1 MTNLDKEPD
10 GDVWTERYEQLRQ
23 DALGQPASGTQWFFG
38 LQALLQNG
46 MAVWMRAMP
55 PHHTERKETAMAA
68 ATCDWL
74 ATSQRET
81 TRVLA
86 EMTWPQLFQTR
97 EEELNGK

>member
-1 MTNLDKEPD
+1 
-10 GDVWTERYEQLRQ
+10 
-23 DALGQPASGTQWFFG
+23 
-38 LQALLQNG
+38 
-46 MAVWMRAMP
+46 
-55 PHHTERKETAMAA
+55 MAA

-86 EMTWPQLFQTR
+86 EMTWPQLFQIQ